1 MELLPW
7 SLILFENE
15 NAMKKSF
22 VAAFALAAMSALSL
36 FAADIDGTW
45 VRKVGK
51 RDSITEK
58 LVLKSSGTLL
68 SGTFEAG
75 GGKLAPVPIS
85 EGKISGNDV
94 SFKVVRATPDKG
106 GSVTLVYSGKLD
118 GPWNT
123 LTLNVTSDGTFKNPS
138 IELPPQDQVFT
149 KQ

>member
-1 MELLPW
+1 
-7 SLILFENE
+7 
-15 NAMKKSF
+15 MKKSF
-22 VAAFALAAMSALSL
+22 AAMLALAAFSALSM

-58 LVLKSSGTLL
+58 LVLKSSGNTI

-75 GGKLAPVPIS
+75 GGKLAPVQIS
-85 EGKISGNDV
+85 EGKINGSDV
-94 SFKVVRATPDKG
+94 SFKVVRATPEKG
-106 GSVTLVYSGKLD
+106 QITLVYSGKLD

-123 LTLNVTSDGTFKNPS
+123 LTLNVTSQGTFQNPG
-138 IELPPQDQVFT
+138 IELPPQEQVFT